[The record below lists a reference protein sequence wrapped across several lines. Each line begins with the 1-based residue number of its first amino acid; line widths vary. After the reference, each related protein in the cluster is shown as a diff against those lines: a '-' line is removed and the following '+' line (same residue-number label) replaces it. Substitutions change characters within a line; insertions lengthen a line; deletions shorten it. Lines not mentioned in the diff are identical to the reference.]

1 VIQLSAIPLSGLVLG
16 LPLSTAQLWGAAADT
31 VAVSALEIS
40 SLPSKVSMLHVK
52 ATMSLQYAR
61 SVEKHSCAVPFASPS
76 VN

>member
-1 VIQLSAIPLSGLVLG
+1 M
-16 LPLSTAQLWGAAADT
+16 
-31 VAVSALEIS
+31 SALEIS

-52 ATMSLQYAR
+52 ATMSLQYER